1 VPRGAAPRALLGV
14 LALIIALAIAVIPAV
29 EARPKDR
36 TNKHDEVA
44 AETAPSGDSG
54 QSDVVSNDDL
64 TAGAEQPLATGSN
77 SSSSNEPTLL
87 DLDSDGD
94 YIPDALDNCP
104 NVQNPDQ
111 ADADGDGN
119 GDPCTVYQDTDGDTV
134 PDKSDNC
141 PNVSTS
147 NFSDRDG
154 DGVGDPCD
162 KSPDGIEPTPEPVP
176 DLGTQGDAGATEP
189 PPPENGQ
196 NQDGREIERPGHSRS
211 RVMDRTDTAEPTINT
226 GVDSEQ
232 QGIGSTGP
240 GRAGSR
246 GTGSRQSSNK

>member
-1 VPRGAAPRALLGV
+1 VPGGAAPRALLGV
-14 LALIIALAIAVIPAV
+14 LALIIALAIAVIPVV

-36 TNKHDEVA
+36 TSKQDEVA
-44 AETAPSGDSG
+44 TEAAPSGDSG
-54 QSDVVSNDDL
+54 ASDVVYGDDAA
-64 TAGAEQPLATGSN
+64 AGAEQPLTTGNN
-77 SSSSNEPTLL
+77 SSSSDEPTLL

-147 NFSDRDG
+147 NFADQDG
-154 DGVGDPCD
+154 DGLGDPCD
-162 KSPDGIEPTPEPVP
+162 KSPDGIEPEPAPVP
-176 DLGTQGDAGATEP
+176 ELGGQGDAAETEP
-189 PPPENGQ
+189 PPPENGD
-196 NQDGREIERPGHSRS
+196 NLDGREIERPGHSRS
-211 RVMDRTDTAEPTINT
+211 RVKDRTETAEPIINT
-226 GVDSEQ
+226 GVD
-232 QGIGSTGP
+232 
-240 GRAGSR
+240 
-246 GTGSRQSSNK
+246 